1 MIVTPR
7 TTPCDHSCY
16 FAANQQ
22 TGTSEEWTLDSGL
35 SDSDEIKPLHLN
47 FRCFDSDDLKRIIMS
62 GPSERGKKNK
72 PLHLLAEYLGSSCF
86 QAHI

>member
-16 FAANQQ
+16 FAANQQTVQ

-47 FRCFDSDDLKRIIMS
+47 FRCVGSEDRKRIIVMS
-62 GPSERGKKNK
+62 GSSKRGKKNRR
-72 PLHLLAEYLGSSCF
+72 LHFFAEYVNV
-86 QAHI
+86 